1 MMSNP
6 AYFFLPNVSLFR
18 PGCLNEIGTQAAR
31 LGVKKFLLV
40 TDDFLAETETVRRI
54 ERLLQAQGIGLCV
67 YKGVTPNPT
76 LESVNEAFL
85 QFCEMGCGGV
95 ISLGGGSSHDCGKA
109 VCILATNP
117 APLEQY
123 VGVDLFPHRS
133 APMIAVNTTAGTAS
147 EITNCFIITDTKTNT
162 KLIFEG
168 ANALAD
174 VAVNDPELMLTLPKS
189 LTAATGMDAL
199 THAIECYVSKL
210 SFPLTD
216 ELALIAVRYIFE
228 NLPIAVEQPQD
239 LKARENMTYGE
250 YMAGMAFGSGGV
262 GLVHAIAHQL
272 GGVYNLPHGLC
283 NAILLPYVIRFNKRT
298 CAERYREILAVLEP
312 SAPLS
317 AEEATD
323 LLIERIFALSERI
336 GTRKPLRELGVRE
349 EDFPLLAKKAL
360 CDSCSETNPI
370 AASPAEIIE
379 ILQAA
384 F

>member
-1 MMSNP
+1 
-6 AYFFLPNVSLFR
+6 
-18 PGCLNEIGTQAAR
+18 
-31 LGVKKFLLV
+31 
-40 TDDFLAETETVRRI
+40 
-54 ERLLQAQGIGLCV
+54 
-67 YKGVTPNPT
+67 
-76 LESVNEAFL
+76 
-85 QFCEMGCGGV
+85 
-95 ISLGGGSSHDCGKA
+95 
-109 VCILATNP
+109 
-117 APLEQY
+117 
-123 VGVDLFPHRS
+123 
-133 APMIAVNTTAGTAS
+133 
-147 EITNCFIITDTKTNT
+147 
-162 KLIFEG
+162 
-168 ANALAD
+168 
-174 VAVNDPELMLTLPKS
+174 MLTLPKG

-283 NAILLPYVIRFNKRT
+283 NAILLPYVIRFNKRA

-312 SAPLS
+312 SAPQS